1 IRKTLA
7 HIVRADEGYLNTY
20 DLIPPPF
27 LEPTDRT
34 PLDEIASR
42 LARVRE
48 AVEKLFASREL
59 EFDRRVRIERRKS
72 DLELWVPLVQFAPIL
87 SLNGLAAPDLD
98 VWTYAT
104 VEGAIVRDP
113 E

>member
-1 IRKTLA
+1 
-7 HIVRADEGYLNTY
+7 
-20 DLIPPPF
+20 
-27 LEPTDRT
+27 
-34 PLDEIASR
+34 
-42 LARVRE
+42 VRE

-72 DLELWVPLVQFAPIL
+72 DLELWVPLVQFAHHGSDHRSQIATIL